1 MPQSSERIPGH
12 IRALLAA
19 NFVSV
24 LGSGLTLPFL
34 LIYLHQVRGISLGVS
49 GLLIGGT
56 SIVSIPIGPA
66 TGMLVDRIGPRIV
79 SASAL
84 VFESLGTLGLILV
97 HSPVSALPVMVIYG
111 IANGATWPSWNALF
125 AVLVADEHLRPR
137 VFARSF
143 QLLNLGLGIGAVVA
157 GSLVHVSDPGSFVRI
172 YLIDGFTYAAVVGA
186 LIVMPSRVFARPL
199 ASAHAAPEHPK
210 GGYRAVFADRRFVR
224 YLVATALM
232 MFAGYAAV
240 QTGFVGYAT
249 SVIHAG
255 PSVIVWAFAVNTG
268 MIVVLQPFALRLVGR
283 MRRSSALSLCAALFG
298 MSWIVLAIGG
308 QFPSAFAGRAL
319 VVAMFGV
326 FSLGE
331 VLLSPVGGPIV
342 TMMARPELQGRYS
355 ATASSVVTVMNVLCP
370 VFAGALLGAGLGD
383 IFLGVL
389 IGCSAAAIAA
399 FAWMRE
405 SLSPE
410 IDNVRPLR
418 AASPAEA

>member
-1 MPQSSERIPGH
+1 MPESSERIPGH

-34 LIYLHQVRGISLGVS
+34 LIYLHQVRGISLGVA

-56 SIVSIPIGPA
+56 SVVSVPIGPA
-66 TGMLVDRIGPRIV
+66 TGMLVDRFGPRIV
-79 SASAL
+79 CASAL
-84 VFESLGTLGLILV
+84 AFEAIGTLGLTLV
-97 HSPVSALPVMVIYG
+97 RSPISALPVMLIYG
-111 IANGATWPSWNALF
+111 IANGSTWPSWNAMF
-125 AVLVADEHLRPR
+125 AVLVADVRLRPR
-137 VFARSF
+137 VFARNF
-143 QLLNLGLGIGAVVA
+143 QLLNLGLGVGAVIA
-157 GSLVHVSDPGSFVRI
+157 GSIVHVSDPDSFVRI
-172 YLIDGFTYAAVVGA
+172 YLIDGFTYAAIVGA
-186 LIVMPSRVFARPL
+186 LIVMPSRAFARP
-199 ASAHAAPEHPK
+199 APSPHAAPEHPK

-249 SVIHAG
+249 AVIHSG
-255 PSVIVWAFAVNTG
+255 PSVIAWAFAVNTG
-268 MIVVLQPFALRLVGR
+268 MIVVLQPFALRFVGR
-283 MRRSSALSLCAALFG
+283 IRRSSALSMCAALFG
-298 MSWIVLAIGG
+298 VSWIVLAIGG
-308 QFPSAFAGRAL
+308 QFPRTFAGSAL

-331 VLLSPVGGPIV
+331 VLLAPVGGPIV

-355 ATASSVVTVMNVLCP
+355 ATASSVITVMNVLCP
-370 VFAGALLGAGLGD
+370 VFAGAMLGARLGD

-389 IGCSAAAIAA
+389 IGSSAAAIAA

-405 SLSPE
+405 SLTPE
-410 IDNVRPLR
+410 IDNVSPLP
-418 AASPAEA
+418 AAAAAET

>member
-1 MPQSSERIPGH
+1 MPPSSERIPGH

-34 LIYLHQVRGISLGVS
+34 LIYLHEVRGISLGIA

-56 SIVSIPIGPA
+56 SVVSVPVGPA
-66 TGMLVDRIGPRIV
+66 TGMLVDRIGPRFV

-84 VFESLGTLGLILV
+84 VLEAIGTLGLILV
-97 HSPVSALPVMVIYG
+97 RSPLSALPVMVIYG
-111 IANGATWPSWNALF
+111 IANGANFPSWQALF
-125 AVLVADEHLRPR
+125 AVLVRDEHLRPR

-143 QLLNLGLGIGAVVA
+143 QLLNLGLGTGAVVA
-157 GSLVHVSDPGSFVRI
+157 GSIVHVSDPSSFVRI
-172 YLIDGFTYAAVVGA
+172 YLIDGFTYVAIVGA
-186 LIVMPSRVFARPL
+186 LIGMPSWAFERP
-199 ASAHAAPEHPK
+199 APSAHSAPEHPQ
-210 GGYRAVFADRRFVR
+210 GGYRAVFADGRFVR

-249 SVIHAG
+249 TVIHSG
-255 PSVIVWAFAVNTG
+255 PSVIAWAFGVNTG
-268 MIVVLQPFALRLVGR
+268 LIVVLQPFALRLVGK
-283 MRRSSALSLCAALFG
+283 MRRSSALASCAALFG
-298 MSWIVLAIGG
+298 ASWIVLAIGG
-308 QFPSAFAGRAL
+308 LFPRTFVGSAL

-331 VLLSPVGGPIV
+331 VMLAPVGGPIV

-355 ATASSVVTVMNVLCP
+355 ATASSVITVTNVLCP
-370 VFAGALLGAGLGD
+370 AFAGALLGAGLGD

-389 IGCSAAAIAA
+389 IGCCAAAIAA

-410 IDNVRPLR
+410 IDNVRSVP
-418 AASPAEA
+418 AATPAQV

>member
-1 MPQSSERIPGH
+1 VSSPERIPRH

-34 LIYLHQVRGISLGVS
+34 LIYLHEVRGISLGVA

-56 SIVSIPIGPA
+56 AVVSVPVGPA
-66 TGMLVDRIGPRIV
+66 TGALVDRFGPRVIC
-79 SASAL
+79 ATAL
-84 VFESLGTLGLILV
+84 SLEALGALGLILV
-97 HSPVSALPVMVIYG
+97 HSAVSALPVLFVYG
-111 IANGATWPSWNALF
+111 LASGSAWPSWNALF
-125 AVLVADEHLRPR
+125 AVLVKDERLRPR
-137 VFARSF
+137 VFARNF
-143 QLLNLGLGIGAVVA
+143 QLLNLGLGVGAVVA
-157 GSLVHVSDPGSFVRI
+157 GSFVRVSDPHTFVLI
-172 YLIDGFTYAAVVGA
+172 YLIDGLTFAAIVGA
-186 LIVMPSRVFARPL
+186 LALMPAWVFTRAE
-199 ASAHAAPEHPK
+199 ASEHAAPEHPK
-210 GGYRAVFADRRFVR
+210 GGYRAVFSDQRFVR

-249 SVIHAG
+249 SVVHAG
-255 PSVIVWAFAVNTG
+255 PSVIAWAFGVNTG
-268 MIVVLQPFALRLVGR
+268 LIVVLQPLALRLVGR
-283 MRRSSALSLCAALFG
+283 IRRSSALSLCAALFG
-298 MSWIVLAIGG
+298 ISWVILALGG
-308 QFPSAFAGRAL
+308 LFPRSFTGSAL

-355 ATASSVVTVMNVLCP
+355 ATASSVVTVMNVACP
-370 VFAGALLGAGLGD
+370 SIAGVLLGAGLGD

-389 IGCSAAAIAA
+389 IGCCAAAVAA

-410 IDNVRPLR
+410 IDNARRIVEPV
-418 AASPAEA
+418 PVEV

>member
-1 MPQSSERIPGH
+1 MSESNERIPRH

-34 LIYLHQVRGISLGVS
+34 LIYLHQVRGISLGIA

-56 SIVSIPIGPA
+56 SVVSVPIGPM
-66 TGMLVDRIGPRIV
+66 TGILVDRIGPRFV
-79 SASAL
+79 CVSAL
-84 VFESLGTLGLILV
+84 VLEALGTLGLILV
-97 HSPVSALPVMVIYG
+97 HSPISALPVMVVYG
-111 IANGATWPSWNALF
+111 FANGATWPSWQALF
-125 AVLVADEHLRPR
+125 AVLVPDEHLRPR

-143 QLLNLGLGIGAVVA
+143 QLLNLGLGSGAVVA
-157 GSLVHVSDPGSFVRI
+157 GSIVHVSDPGSFVRI
-172 YLIDGFTYAAVVGA
+172 YLIDGLTYAAVVVA
-186 LIVMPSRVFARPL
+186 LIVMPAWAFVRPA
-199 ASAHAAPEHPK
+199 ASEHSAPEHPK

-249 SVIHAG
+249 TVIHSG
-255 PSVIVWAFAVNTG
+255 PSVIAWAFAVNTG
-268 MIVVLQPFALRLVGR
+268 LIVVLQPFALRLVAR
-283 MRRSSALSLCAALFG
+283 MRRSAALSSCAALFG
-298 MSWIVLAIGG
+298 LSWIVLAIGG
-308 QFPSAFAGRAL
+308 LFPRTFTGSAL
-319 VVAMFGV
+319 VVTMFGV

-331 VLLSPVGGPIV
+331 VLLAPVGGPIV

-355 ATASSVVTVMNVLCP
+355 ATASSVITLMNVLCP
-370 VFAGALLGAGLGD
+370 AFAGALLGAGLGQV
-383 IFLGVL
+383 FLGVL
-389 IGCSAAAIAA
+389 IGCCAAAIAA

-410 IDNVRPLR
+410 IDNARLLPSAPSVG
-418 AASPAEA
+418 A